1 MITEM
6 EMYWLTRLDGVH
18 VMAGCILVT
27 SAIALLFC
35 AVGYGVAVTEDD
47 DRAMKKLKPPLR
59 LSVVFSVVAAAV
71 MLFLPTMREMA
82 AIKVVPMIA
91 NSESI
96 KKLGD
101 VGDNMLDLANE
112 WLQELKPKKEK

>member
-1 MITEM
+1 M
-6 EMYWLTRLDGVH
+6 EMYWLTRLDGVRD
-18 VMAGCILVT
+18 MAGCILIPST
-27 SAIALLFC
+27 IALLFC
-35 AVGYGVAVTEDD
+35 AVGYGVAVAEDD
-47 DRAMKKLKPPLR
+47 DSAMKKIKPPLR
-59 LSVVFSVVAAAV
+59 LSIVFSVIAAAV

-91 NSESI
+91 NSESV